1 MGSVQKY
8 FLGFFLKYCM
18 YFSFRP
24 SCDLVYGSLANA
36 RKTDGCRP
44 RKNLTLTRWFKF
56 SFCSSSFYIP
66 LRSKRNIIDVFV
78 MFKYPAL

>member
-24 SCDLVYGSLANA
+24 SCDHVYGSLA
-36 RKTDGCRP
+36 
-44 RKNLTLTRWFKF
+44 
-56 SFCSSSFYIP
+56 
-66 LRSKRNIIDVFV
+66 LRSKGNIIDVFV
-78 MFKYPAL
+78 VFKYISCTINALREFLSGNVWLSKKRLLCFYGDRKVG